1 MMKKVADLPI
11 QIDNTSFL
19 LLQKLKRNLEMNE
32 EKSLRQTLVQARVF
46 EEIVRVRNREKVA
59 CVCIRVCVCL
69 CVCIDVLFES
79 GAKVPWVG
87 YSRFLYVRTFIF
99 ANAGNLAL
107 CAIIDDVEFNRGIGT
122 RLCVHSGMC
131 CRRLLVEHCVGKN
144 LTISTNI

>member
-19 LLQKLKRNLEMNE
+19 LLQKLKRNLKMNE

-69 CVCIDVLFES
+69 CVCVDVL
-79 GAKVPWVG
+79 
-87 YSRFLYVRTFIF
+87 
-99 ANAGNLAL
+99 
-107 CAIIDDVEFNRGIGT
+107 
-122 RLCVHSGMC
+122 MC
-131 CRRLLVEHCVGKN
+131 CSKVARKYHGLGTVGSYMFELLSSRT
-144 LTISTNI
+144 LAI